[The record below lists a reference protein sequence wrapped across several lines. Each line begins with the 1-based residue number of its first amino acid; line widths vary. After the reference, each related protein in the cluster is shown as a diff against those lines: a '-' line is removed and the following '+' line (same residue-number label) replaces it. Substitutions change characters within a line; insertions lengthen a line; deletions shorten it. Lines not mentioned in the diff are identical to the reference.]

1 VTAPG
6 RRHTAAL
13 RLCLALGA
21 TLAAA
26 LAVTRAVAAAAETQ
40 PRLLYIK
47 AGLLIDGTGG
57 APRRDVAILVRGD
70 RIEKIDAVK
79 ALPRPDGAELLD
91 LSGKTVLPGLIDC
104 HDHLTI
110 NVKKGWEFEPV
121 LKTEV
126 DAGIA
131 GTVAALRT
139 LRAGFT
145 TVRNVGDGG
154 GASVSLRRAV
164 EEGLIEG
171 PRIVTAREMLSI
183 TGGHGDDLNAFRPD
197 LRIAGADKI
206 ASGVCDSP
214 DECRAAVRYQVKYGA
229 DLIKIAATG
238 GVLSAGDELGA
249 RQFSDDEL
257 RAIIT
262 EAHALGR
269 KVAAHAHGTAG
280 IKAAVAAGIDS
291 IEHGSILDDEAV
303 RMMKAHGTFL
313 VPTLMA
319 GEAVYTKAKSG
330 QLPEY
335 SIAKGLAVWPM
346 MQQSFRKAHDGGVK
360 VAFGTD
366 TGVTPH
372 GENAHEFELLIADG
386 MKPMEAI
393 LAATRNAAELI
404 GRSKEIGTVEPGKL
418 ADLAAFDGDPTG
430 DVSVLKKPVAV
441 VKGGRP
447 IDLGR

>member
-1 VTAPG
+1 MIGTGRPG
-6 RRHTAAL
+6 RIVPAL
-13 RLCLALGA
+13 GLALTA
-21 TLAAA
+21 TCI
-26 LAVTRAVAAAAETQ
+26 VASADEQA
-40 PRLLYIK
+40 PRLLYIT
-47 AGLLIDGTGG
+47 AGLLVDGTGG
-57 APRRDVAILVRGD
+57 ALRHDMAILVRGD
-70 RIEKIDAVK
+70 RIERIDTLK
-79 ALPRPDGAELLD
+79 ALPRPEGAAVLD
-91 LSGKTVLPGLIDC
+91 LSDKTVLPGLIDC

-110 NVKKGWEFEPV
+110 DVKKGWEYEPV
-121 LKTEV
+121 LHTEI
-126 DAGIA
+126 DAAIA
-131 GTVAALRT
+131 GTVFALRT

-145 TVRNVGDGG
+145 TVRNVGDSG
-154 GASVSLRRAV
+154 GASVSLRRAID
-164 EEGLIEG
+164 EGLIEG
-171 PRIVTAREMLSI
+171 PRLVTAREMLSI

-197 LRIAGADKI
+197 LRIAGVGNI
-206 ASGVCDSP
+206 ESGVCNSP

-303 RMMKAHGTFL
+303 RMMRERGTFL

-330 QLPEY
+330 QLPAY

-346 MQQSFRKAHDGGVK
+346 MQQSFRKAHEGGVK
-360 VAFGTD
+360 IAFGTD
-366 TGVTPH
+366 TGITPH
-372 GENAHEFELLIADG
+372 GQNAHEFELMVADG
-386 MKPMEAI
+386 MRPMEAI
-393 LAATRNAAELI
+393 VAATRSAAQLI
-404 GRSKEIGTVEPGKL
+404 GRDKDLGTIEPGKL
-418 ADLAAFDGDPTG
+418 ADLAAFDGDPTR
-430 DVSVLKKPVAV
+430 DVSILKKPAAV
-441 VKGGRP
+441 VKGGWP
-447 IDLGR
+447 VDLGR